1 MVKSNRIYGY
11 VILLI
16 IIANSVSQVKALAQV
31 SPDTTV
37 ATNKKNAPTL
47 IDSPGKKDDKPL
59 KTEILRISTNQG
71 PGNIIHAGTIIKV
84 TVSNPKGFLS
94 QRPSDNSQ
102 LMLYA
107 EGFPLKGMITSYYSE
122 MSSQDINNRLWP
134 DTLDIPFIFK
144 KDSTNRDAWNSLFR
158 MAHWNQNKIKFKL
171 SIGWSGMFPIS
182 YAKSVTPNAK
192 LTLVF
197 YEPRVFYILIILYVC
212 FIVLFILLCHKTGL
226 IRDPDNVGQHPG
238 PYSLAQTQLA
248 FWTVIVIGGFGY
260 LILLTGLSDSL
271 NNSILMLLGISG
283 GTTGLASLIDYYKK
297 KPVYTAA
304 AATGIPVQSV
314 SFKKHRSFLEDILSD
329 GVNLSVQRTQIV
341 LWNLVLGI
349 YFIWY
354 VISNKSMPVFD
365 NTLLILA
372 GVSSVLYLSSKGP
385 ENPPAGSHRPTAT
398 ISPPASPPASNGPT
412 NTNTPPVPKAP
423 V

>member
-1 MVKSNRIYGY
+1 MVKSNRIYRY

-16 IIANSVSQVKALAQV
+16 VMVNSVCPVTVLAQV
-31 SPDTTV
+31 SPGIPV
-37 ATNKKNAPTL
+37 ADDKKNAPAL
-47 IDSPGKKDDKPL
+47 VDSSEKKDNKPL
-59 KTEILRISTNQG
+59 KTEILRVSTNQI

-84 TVSNPKGFLS
+84 TVSNPKGLLS

-107 EGFPLKGMITSYYSE
+107 EGFPLKGMTTSYYSE

-158 MAHWNQNKIKFKL
+158 MAHWDQNKIKFKL
-171 SIGWSGMFPIS
+171 SIGWSGMFPVT
-182 YAKSVTPNAK
+182 YAQSIKPNAK

-197 YEPRVFYILIILYVC
+197 YEPRVFYILVILYVC
-212 FIVLFILLCHKTGL
+212 FIILFILVCHKTGL
-226 IRDPDNVGQHPG
+226 IRDPDTIGHHPG

-283 GTTGLASLIDYYKK
+283 GTTGLASFIDYYKK
-297 KPVYTAA
+297 KPAYNAA
-304 AATGIPVQSV
+304 VATGTPAQFISL
-314 SFKKHRSFLEDILSD
+314 KKHRSFLEDILSD
-329 GVNLSVQRTQIV
+329 GVNLSVQRTQVV

-385 ENPPAGSHRPTAT
+385 ENPPASHTGNPGPTDT
-398 ISPPASPPASNGPT
+398 ASPA
-412 NTNTPPVPKAP
+412 PKAP
-423 V
+423 AQK

>member
-1 MVKSNRIYGY
+1 MVKSNSIYWY

-16 IIANSVSQVKALAQV
+16 IVVNSVCPVTGFAQV
-31 SPDTTV
+31 PSDTPI
-37 ATNKKNAPTL
+37 ATDKKNAPTL
-47 IDSPGKKDDKPL
+47 ADSTEKKNNKSL
-59 KTEILRISTNQG
+59 KTEILRISTG
-71 PGNIIHAGTIIKV
+71 HEPGNIIHAGNIIRV
-84 TVSNPKGFLS
+84 TVSNPKGLLS
-94 QRPSDNSQ
+94 QRPTDNSQ

-107 EGFPLKGMITSYYSE
+107 EGFPLKGMITPYYSE
-122 MSSQDINNRLWP
+122 MSSQDIDNRLWP

-144 KDSTNRDAWNSLFR
+144 KDSTNKDAWNSLFR
-158 MAHWNQNKIKFKL
+158 MASWNQNRIKFKL
-171 SIGWSGMFPIS
+171 SVGWSGMFPVN
-182 YAKSVTPNAK
+182 YAKSIKPTAK

-197 YEPRVFYILIILYVC
+197 YEPRVFYILVLLYVG
-212 FIVLFILLCHKTGL
+212 FIVLFIMLCHKTGL
-226 IRDPDNVGQHPG
+226 IRDPDTIGKHPG

-283 GTTGLASLIDYYKK
+283 GTTGLASFIDYYKK
-297 KPVYTAA
+297 KPANA
-304 AATGIPVQSV
+304 NAPVQPIT
-314 SFKKHRSFLEDILSD
+314 FKKHRSFLEDILSD
-329 GVNLSVQRTQIV
+329 GVNLSVQRTQVV

-385 ENPPAGSHRPTAT
+385 ENPPPLSGSHGQTAT
-398 ISPPASPPASNGPT
+398 TSPPDSNGPT
-412 NTNTPPVPKAP
+412 NTNTTIPTVPKAP
-423 V
+423 VEK

>member
-1 MVKSNRIYGY
+1 MVKSNTIYRY

-16 IIANSVSQVKALAQV
+16 IMVISVCPVTVFAQAL
-31 SPDTTV
+31 SGTPITD
-37 ATNKKNAPTL
+37 NKRNIPIL
-47 IDSPGKKDDKPL
+47 IDSSEKKDDKPL
-59 KTEILRISTNQG
+59 KTEILRISTG
-71 PGNIIHAGTIIKV
+71 HEPGNIIHADNIIRV
-84 TVSNPKGFLS
+84 TVSNPKGLLS

-122 MSSQDINNRLWP
+122 MSSQDMNNRLWP
-134 DTLDIPFIFK
+134 DTLDIPFVFK
-144 KDSTNRDAWNSLFR
+144 KDSTNKDAWNRLFH

-171 SIGWSGMFPIS
+171 SIGWSGMFPIN
-182 YAKSVTPNAK
+182 YAKSIKPNTK

-197 YEPRVFYILIILYVC
+197 YESRVFYILLLLYVC
-212 FIVLFILLCHKTGL
+212 FIVLFILVCHKTGL
-226 IRDPDNVGQHPG
+226 IRDPDNIGHLPG

-271 NNSILMLLGISG
+271 NDSILMLLGISG
-283 GTTGLASLIDYYKK
+283 GTTGLASFIDYYKK
-297 KPVYTAA
+297 KTVSTVA
-304 AATGIPVQSV
+304 AATGTPVQSI
-314 SFKKHRSFLEDILSD
+314 SIKMHRSFLEDILSD
-329 GVNLSVQRTQIV
+329 GTNLSVQRTQVV
-341 LWNLVLGI
+341 LWNFVLGV

-354 VISNKSMPVFD
+354 VINNKSMPVFD

-385 ENPPAGSHRPTAT
+385 ENPPAISPSSHEPTAI
-398 ISPPASPPASNGPT
+398 ISPPSETPAQ
-412 NTNTPPVPKAP
+412 K
-423 V
+423 